1 MATTPTTITDV
12 ARVAG
17 VSKAAVSFALNG
29 RPGVAA
35 DTRERILAVARELGW
50 TPSLRGR
57 ALSVSRA
64 LAVGLVIARAPET
77 LGADPFFGAF
87 ISGIET
93 VLSTRGYALMLQV
106 VSDEASE
113 HESYRQL
120 AANGRVDGVF
130 LTDMRVDDL
139 RPQLLADLGLPTV
152 VIGPTP
158 GDGPWSA
165 VGIDDQ
171 PGIVAAVEHLVAL
184 GHRNI
189 AHVSGPTEFVH
200 SASRRNAWAGAIT
213 DAGLPPGTCITADFS
228 AQDGANAT
236 AALLDLADPP
246 TAIVYA
252 NDLMAIAGMSTAISR
267 GVEVPGQLSVTGFD
281 DAPLSA
287 YIQPALTTVRTD
299 VVGWG
304 RAAATE
310 LLALID
316 HTPAVHGAGSESS
329 LPSPEF
335 VIRASTAPPGHQAI
349 RVMAHPA
356 RNVADQRRSS
366 TERSPEDEEEGL
378 RSSRH
383 HVGHGHYSGMRE
395 LG

>member
-1 MATTPTTITDV
+1 
-12 ARVAG
+12 
-17 VSKAAVSFALNG
+17 
-29 RPGVAA
+29 
-35 DTRERILAVARELGW
+35 
-50 TPSLRGR
+50 
-57 ALSVSRA
+57 
-64 LAVGLVIARAPET
+64 
-77 LGADPFFGAF
+77 
-87 ISGIET
+87 
-93 VLSTRGYALMLQV
+93 MLQV
-106 VSDEASE
+106 VSDQASE

-120 AANGRVDGVF
+120 AATGRVDGVF

-139 RPQLLADLGLPTV
+139 RPHMLAKLGLPTV
-152 VIGPTP
+152 VIGPDP

-165 VGIDDQ
+165 VGIDDR
-171 PGIVAAVEHLVAL
+171 PGIVAVVEHLAAL

-189 AHVSGPTEFVH
+189 AHVSGPTELVH
-200 SASRRNAWAGAIT
+200 SVSRRTAWASAMA
-213 DAGLPPGTCITADFS
+213 DAGLPPGPCITADFS

-236 AALLDLADPP
+236 SALLDLAEPP

-316 HTPAVHGAGSESS
+316 HEPHEPVDAAGSGFN
-329 LPSPEF
+329 LPAPEF
-335 VIRASTAPPGHQAI
+335 VIRASTAPPS
-349 RVMAHPA
+349 HP
-356 RNVADQRRSS
+356 
-366 TERSPEDEEEGL
+366 
-378 RSSRH
+378 
-383 HVGHGHYSGMRE
+383 GHGAPSKDRRGSASILHRKKS
-395 LG
+395 

>member
-1 MATTPTTITDV
+1 MSTQPTTITDV
-12 ARVAG
+12 ARAAG
-17 VSKAAVSFALNG
+17 VSKAAVSFALND

-35 DTRERILAVARELGW
+35 DTRARILAVARELGW

-77 LGADPFFGAF
+77 LGADPFFGYF

-93 VLSTRGYALMLQV
+93 VLSERGYALMLQV
-106 VSDEASE
+106 VGDEESE

-139 RPQLLADLGLPTV
+139 RPQLLEGLRLPTV
-152 VIGPTP
+152 VIGPAP
-158 GDGPWSA
+158 ANGPWSA
-165 VGIDDQ
+165 VNINDQLGIT
-171 PGIVAAVEHLVAL
+171 AAVEHLIGL
-184 GHRNI
+184 GHRDI
-189 AHVSGPTEFVH
+189 AHVSGPTELVH
-200 SASRRNAWAGAIT
+200 SVSRRSAWEQALS
-213 DAGLPPGTCITADFS
+213 DAGLPPGPCITSDFS
-228 AQDGANAT
+228 AQGGASAT
-236 AALLDLADPP
+236 SQLLDLGEPP

-267 GVEVPGQLSVTGFD
+267 GVEVPGQLSATGFD

-304 RAAATE
+304 RAAATQ
-310 LLALID
+310 LLAVID
-316 HTPAVHGAGSESS
+316 RESGSDIDLPA
-329 LPSPEF
+329 PEF
-335 VIRASTAPPGHQAI
+335 VIRASTAPP
-349 RVMAHPA
+349 RHPGTGA
-356 RNVADQRRSS
+356 PSKDRRDSATAPQR
-366 TERSPEDEEEGL
+366 TES
-378 RSSRH
+378 
-383 HVGHGHYSGMRE
+383 
-395 LG
+395 

>member
-12 ARVAG
+12 ARAAG

-35 DTRERILAVARELGW
+35 DTRARILAVAHELGW

-64 LAVGLVIARAPET
+64 LAVGLVLARAPET
-77 LGADPFFGAF
+77 LGADPFFGSF

-93 VLSTRGYALMLQV
+93 VLSERGYALMLQV
-106 VSDEASE
+106 VSDQAREQ
-113 HESYRQL
+113 ESYRRL
-120 AANGRVDGVF
+120 ASNGRVDGVF

-139 RPQLLADLGLPTV
+139 RPQLLADLSLPTV
-152 VIGPTP
+152 VIGPAHAS
-158 GDGPWSA
+158 GPWSA

-200 SASRRNAWAGAIT
+200 SVSRRDAWAGALS
-213 DAGLPPGTCITADFS
+213 DAGLPPGPCITADFS
-228 AQDGANAT
+228 AQEGANAT
-236 AALLDLADPP
+236 SALLDLAEPP

-299 VVGWG
+299 VLGWG
-304 RAAATE
+304 RAAATA
-310 LLALID
+310 LLSLID
-316 HTPAVHGAGSESS
+316 HQPVDPAAAAD

-335 VIRASTAPPGHQAI
+335 VIRSSTAPPSRPGTGAPHK
-349 RVMAHPA
+349 
-356 RNVADQRRSS
+356 DRRGSAPILHRKKS
-366 TERSPEDEEEGL
+366 
-378 RSSRH
+378 
-383 HVGHGHYSGMRE
+383 
-395 LG
+395 

>member
-1 MATTPTTITDV
+1 MSTSPTTITDV
-12 ARVAG
+12 ARAAG
-17 VSKAAVSFALNG
+17 VSKAAVSFALNNK
-29 RPGVAA
+29 PGVAA
-35 DTRERILAVARELGW
+35 DTRARILAVARDLGW

-64 LAVGLVIARAPET
+64 LAVGLVIARTPET
-77 LGADPFFGAF
+77 LGADPFFGSF

-93 VLSTRGYALMLQV
+93 VLSERGYALMLQV

-139 RPQLLADLGLPTV
+139 RPQLLAGLRLPTV
-152 VIGPTP
+152 VIGPDP

-189 AHVSGPTEFVH
+189 AHVSGPTELVH
-200 SASRRNAWAGAIT
+200 SVSRRAAWASALS
-213 DAGLPPGTCITADFS
+213 DAGLPLGPCITADFS

-236 AALLDLADPP
+236 NALLDLAEPP

-252 NDLMAIAGMSTAISR
+252 NDLMAIAGMSTAIGR

-304 RAAATE
+304 RAAATQ
-310 LLALID
+310 LLAVVDRQAGAEID
-316 HTPAVHGAGSESS
+316 LSA
-329 LPSPEF
+329 PEF
-335 VIRASTAPPGHQAI
+335 VIRASTAPPRHSGAGATSKDRRGSAPI
-349 RVMAHPA
+349 RH
-356 RNVADQRRSS
+356 RK
-366 TERSPEDEEEGL
+366 E
-378 RSSRH
+378 SR
-383 HVGHGHYSGMRE
+383 
-395 LG
+395 

>member
-17 VSKAAVSFALNG
+17 VSKTAVSFALNN

-35 DTRERILAVARELGW
+35 DTRARILAVARDLGW

-64 LAVGLVIARAPET
+64 LAVGLVIARTPDT
-77 LGADPFFGAF
+77 LGADPFFGSF

-93 VLSTRGYALMLQV
+93 VLSERGYALMLRV
-106 VSDEASE
+106 VGDQASE
-113 HESYRQL
+113 RESYRRL

-139 RPQLLADLGLPTV
+139 RPRLLADLRLPTV
-152 VIGPTP
+152 VIGPAP
-158 GDGPWSA
+158 GDGPWSS

-189 AHVSGPTEFVH
+189 AHVSGPTELMH
-200 SASRRNAWAGAIT
+200 SVSRRTAWAGAIAG
-213 DAGLPPGTCITADFS
+213 AGLPPGPCVIADFS
-228 AQDGANAT
+228 AQGGASAT
-236 AALLDLADPP
+236 SELLDLAEPP
-246 TAIVYA
+246 TAIVFA
-252 NDLMAIAGMSTAISR
+252 NDLMAIAGMSAAIAR
-267 GVEVPGQLSVTGFD
+267 GVEVPRQLSVTGFD

-304 RAAATE
+304 RAAATR
-310 LLALID
+310 LLAVVD
-316 HTPAVHGAGSESS
+316 QVDGADVD

-335 VIRASTAPPGHQAI
+335 VIRASTAPPCRPGI
-349 RVMAHPA
+349 
-356 RNVADQRRSS
+356 VASSKDRRGSA
-366 TERSPEDEEEGL
+366 PL
-378 RSSRH
+378 RHRKKS
-383 HVGHGHYSGMRE
+383 
-395 LG
+395 

>member
-1 MATTPTTITDV
+1 MSTSPTTITDV
-12 ARVAG
+12 ARAAG
-17 VSKAAVSFALNG
+17 VSKAAVSFALND

-35 DTRERILAVARELGW
+35 DTRLRILAVARDLGW

-64 LAVGLVIARAPET
+64 LAVGLVIARTPET

-93 VLSTRGYALMLQV
+93 VLSERGYALMLQV
-106 VSDEASE
+106 VSDEQSE
-113 HESYRQL
+113 HESYRAL

-130 LTDMRVDDL
+130 LTDMRIDDQ
-139 RPQLLADLGLPTV
+139 RPQLLEDLGLPTV

-158 GDGPWSA
+158 GNRPWSA
-165 VGIDDQ
+165 VYIDDQ

-184 GHRNI
+184 GHWNI
-189 AHVSGPTEFVH
+189 AHVSGPTELVH
-200 SASRRNAWAGAIT
+200 SVSRRTAWAGAIS
-213 DAGLPPGTCITADFS
+213 DAGLPPGPCITADFS
-228 AQDGANAT
+228 AQGGANAT
-236 AALLDLADPP
+236 TALLGLDEPP

-252 NDLMAIAGMSTAISR
+252 NDLMAIAGMSTAISL

-304 RAAATE
+304 RAAAE
-310 LLALID
+310 QLLAVLD
-316 HTPAVHGAGSESS
+316 HEPGSEID
-329 LPSPEF
+329 LPAPEF
-335 VIRASTAPPGHQAI
+335 VIRASTAPPCQ
-349 RVMAHPA
+349 PA
-356 RNVADQRRSS
+356 RHRCTQ
-366 TERSPEDEEEGL
+366 
-378 RSSRH
+378 
-383 HVGHGHYSGMRE
+383 
-395 LG
+395 

>member
-35 DTRERILAVARELGW
+35 DTRERILAVARDLGW

-64 LAVGLVIARAPET
+64 LAVGLVIARTPET

-93 VLSTRGYALMLQV
+93 VLSERGYALMLQV

-113 HESYRQL
+113 HDSYRQL
-120 AANGRVDGVF
+120 AATGRVDGVF

-139 RPQLLADLGLPTV
+139 RPQMLADLGMPTV
-152 VIGPTP
+152 VIGPAPAGGT
-158 GDGPWSA
+158 WSA

-171 PGIVAAVEHLVAL
+171 AGISAAVEHLVAL

-200 SASRRNAWAGAIT
+200 SASRRDAWAGAIAE
-213 DAGLPPGTCITADFS
+213 AGLPSGPCITADFS

-236 AALLDLADPP
+236 SALLDLAEPP

-252 NDLMAIAGMSTAISR
+252 NDLMAIAGMSTAIGR
-267 GVEVPGQLSVTGFD
+267 GVDVPGQLSITGFD

-304 RAAATE
+304 RAAALQ
-310 LLALID
+310 LLALVDHVACPQID
-316 HTPAVHGAGSESS
+316 LPA
-329 LPSPEF
+329 PEF
-335 VIRASTAPPGHQAI
+335 VIRASTAPPSHPGHPG
-349 RVMAHPA
+349 HP
-356 RNVADQRRSS
+356 
-366 TERSPEDEEEGL
+366 
-378 RSSRH
+378 
-383 HVGHGHYSGMRE
+383 GHGAPSKERRGSASIPHRKKS
-395 LG
+395 